1 MTFSHFL
8 SFASLTVLISL
19 ILMSGAIQPAH
30 ASFWVECNVTVILD
44 EPGQDGLY
52 PAKIIK
58 AKVTDGH
65 MPAGEPCLTNYIDKV
80 RNLDLEGEVAP
91 KQNQEILL
99 KYNYY
104 NGMGPEGVVESES
117 WQYLP

>member
-1 MTFSHFL
+1 MMFSNMSFL
-8 SFASLTVLISL
+8 ACLTIFFSVIFAF
-19 ILMSGAIQPAH
+19 MDARPAH
-30 ASFWVECNVTVILD
+30 ASFWVECNVTAVLE
-44 EPGQDGLY
+44 EPGKDGLY

-58 AKVTDGH
+58 AEVTEGH
-65 MPAGEPCLTNYIDKV
+65 MPAGEPCLTNYIGKI
-80 RNLDLEGEVAP
+80 RHIEMEGEVTPEAD
-91 KQNQEILL
+91 KEILL